1 MRFTPATRSVAA
13 TAEPARPAAAP
24 TPPES
29 EHPDA
34 RPEGRLGRLAA
45 RVGEAVRAA
54 HQASVPF

>member
-29 EHPDA
+29 EHPNA
-34 RPEGRLGRLAA
+34 RPEGRLAA